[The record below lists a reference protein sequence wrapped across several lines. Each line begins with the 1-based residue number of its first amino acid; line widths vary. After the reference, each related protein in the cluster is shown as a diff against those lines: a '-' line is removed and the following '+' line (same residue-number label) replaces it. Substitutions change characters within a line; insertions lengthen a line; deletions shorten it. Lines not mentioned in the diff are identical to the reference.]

1 MTTTRATSDTD
12 TRTPTDLDGRP
23 ADVDGR
29 SSWAERHTA
38 DGRPVRT
45 DRGGTAA
52 AGVAAAT
59 RGLTR
64 LIRLAAGILAAII
77 VLGIL
82 FIVLEANPG
91 NAIVSAVDDVA
102 GTLVGPFDGMF
113 QLDDAKVEVAV
124 NWGIAALAYLIAGAL
139 IAWVV
144 ALIGTTGLRARRT

>member
-1 MTTTRATSDTD
+1 MSGCGQGGGFAPSMPGKEPERRRHEMTTTRATSDTD
-12 TRTPTDLDGRP
+12 TRAPTDLDGRP

-29 SSWAERHTA
+29 SGWAERHMA
-38 DGRPVRT
+38 DGRTVRT

-82 FIVLEANPG
+82 FIVLE
-91 NAIVSAVDDVA
+91 
-102 GTLVGPFDGMF
+102 
-113 QLDDAKVEVAV
+113 
-124 NWGIAALAYLIAGAL
+124 
-139 IAWVV
+139 
-144 ALIGTTGLRARRT
+144 